1 MGYCVSQ
8 NRLVV
13 TVAAIGAFLAVLLV
27 CVVGP
32 AMALDPE
39 EVLVIANK
47 NASES
52 IGLARFYME
61 QRKIPKENLLILWIT
76 DRETCTRESYLKK
89 VVKPVR
95 RYLDGE
101 HGRKIRCLVTMYGIP
116 LKIAP
121 PKPEGQEALDFE
133 RFEDERQNLTDLL
146 GEGKKTLEEISDLSA
161 RLKKLNRE
169 LKSFKQRNDKWA
181 ALDSELSLVKRADY
195 PLGFWLANPFYP
207 LFKGQ
212 TKPLEKKDITMV
224 CRLDGPDA
232 GTVKR
237 VILDSIHAEETGLA
251 GKAYFDARWSDPGN
265 DRSLSGYAL
274 NDKLI
279 HLAAGVVETSGLTR
293 GVVTDDTGRL
303 FQPGECPDA
312 ALYCGWYSLA
322 NYVDAFTWNR
332 GAVGFHVASS
342 ECATLKP
349 GTSNVWCKRM
359 LEEGI
364 AATVGPVGEPYV
376 QSFPNAEIFFRLLCD
391 GYLTLV
397 ECYYVSLPYV
407 SWKMVLV
414 GDPLYRPYKK
424 FRK

>member
-1 MGYCVSQ
+1 MGGRVSA
-8 NRLVV
+8 NRLAGKVV
-13 TVAAIGAFLAVLLV
+13 VLGIFIAVLLV
-27 CVVGP
+27 RVGP
-32 AMALDPE
+32 AMALNPD

-47 NASES
+47 NASNS

-89 VVKPVR
+89 VVKPVQ
-95 RYLDGE
+95 RYLDGK
-101 HGRKIRCLVTMYGIP
+101 HGEKIRCLVTMYGIP

-121 PKPEGQEALDFE
+121 PEPEGEEALDLD
-133 RFEDERQNLTDLL
+133 RFKNEIKHFSALLEQEGKTEDETRVVT
-146 GEGKKTLEEISDLSA
+146 A

-169 LKSFKQRNDKWA
+169 LGSFKQQNDKWA
-181 ALDSELSLVKRADY
+181 SLDSELSLVTKDDY

-212 TKPLEKKDITMV
+212 TMPLEKKDVTMV
-224 CRLDGPDA
+224 CRLDGPDPQ
-232 GTVKR
+232 TVKR
-237 VILDSIHAEETGLA
+237 VILDSIHAEENGLS
-251 GKAYFDARWSDPGN
+251 GKAYFDARWPDPGN
-265 DRSLSGYAL
+265 DKTLSSYAL

-293 GVVTDDTGRL
+293 GVVKDDTGRL

-322 NYVDAFTWNR
+322 NYVDAFAWNR

-342 ECATLKP
+342 ECATLKS

-359 LEEGI
+359 LEKGV

-376 QSFPNAEIFFRLLCD
+376 QSFPNAGIFFRLLCD

-397 ECYYVSLPYV
+397 ECYYVSLPYL

>member
-1 MGYCVSQ
+1 MGGYVSG
-8 NRLVV
+8 NRLVA
-13 TVAAIGAFLAVLLV
+13 TGLALGILLALLLV
-27 CVVGP
+27 RVGS
-32 AMALDPE
+32 AMALDPDE
-39 EVLVIANK
+39 ILVLANK

-52 IGLARFYME
+52 VGLARFYME
-61 QRKIPKENLLILWIT
+61 QRNIPEENLLTLWIT
-76 DRETCTRESYLKK
+76 DRETCTREAYLKK
-89 VVKPVR
+89 VVKPVQ
-95 RYLDGE
+95 RYLDGK
-101 HGRKIRCLVTMYGIP
+101 HGKKIRCLVTMYGIP

-121 PKPEGQEALDFE
+121 PEPEGQEALILDQFE
-133 RFEDERQNLTDLL
+133 KEKQHLAAFL
-146 GEGKKTLEEISDLSA
+146 GEGKKSPEESAALTA
-161 RLKKLNRE
+161 RLTKLDRE
-169 LKSFKQRNDKWA
+169 LSSFKQQNDKWA
-181 ALDSELSLVKRADY
+181 SLDSELSLVTKDDY

-212 TKPLEKKDITMV
+212 MIPLEKKDITMV

-232 GTVKR
+232 QTVKR
-237 VILDSIHAEETGLA
+237 VILDSIHAEENGLA
-251 GKAYFDARWSDPGN
+251 GKAYFDARWPDPGN
-265 DRSLSGYAL
+265 DKPLSGYAL

-279 HLAAGVVETSGLTR
+279 HLAAGVAEASGLTR

-322 NYVDAFTWNR
+322 NYVDAFAWNR

-342 ECATLKP
+342 ECATLKS

-359 LEEGI
+359 LEKGI

-376 QSFPNAEIFFRLLCD
+376 QSFPNAEIFFKLLCD